1 MALKLMEM
9 PGVIE
14 VELANSSLKRGKS
27 PRVDNI
33 PMEFLKCGSEGAH
46 CLKIW
51 NTKQMLVIH
60 IPQKGKIRAEQLH
73 DKPD

>member
-46 CLKIW
+46 CSVSE
-51 NTKQMLVIH
+51 NMEYQANAGHTH
-60 IPQKGKIRAEQLH
+60 SPKGE
-73 DKPD
+73 D